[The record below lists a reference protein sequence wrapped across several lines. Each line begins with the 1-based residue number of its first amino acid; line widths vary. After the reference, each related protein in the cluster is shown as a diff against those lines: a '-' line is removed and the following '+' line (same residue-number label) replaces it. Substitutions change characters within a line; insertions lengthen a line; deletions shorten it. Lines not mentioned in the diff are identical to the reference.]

1 LGAFTAIPKEPKFEG
16 IYMALWWVEAGHIPT
31 VDEAKER
38 LEYLS
43 QHGVSERAFTF
54 KQPYDPP
61 GKVTGELIVAPF
73 DPYPAT

>member
-1 LGAFTAIPKEPKFEG
+1 MRRRRQWFEKFEG

-43 QHGVSERAFTF
+43 RHGVSERAFTL
-54 KQPYDPP
+54 KQPYDPL
-61 GKVTGELIVAPF
+61 GKATGELIVAPF
-73 DPYPAT
+73 DPCPAT